1 MDKVVYDRI
10 DKMEGS
16 LTETQSGIYDN
27 IRKNKNKFIYREV
40 KSSDQ
45 TNVVS
50 VRGKG
55 VLYYLIIEC
64 MYVNN
69 TSKASVTIDDKVFN
83 FTATLIVSYKA
94 INSCTGVVARESI
107 VGMST
112 VSDSF
117 AILEGEDRMP
127 SLGFNKC
134 RSRKLSNEDGGSI
147 DKGVVLFTE
156 TGLKFD
162 SKLNITASTSGSSPG
177 VAIYCLYTLED

>member
-64 MYVNN
+64 M
-69 TSKASVTIDDKVFN
+69 
-83 FTATLIVSYKA
+83 
-94 INSCTGVVARESI
+94 
-107 VGMST
+107 
-112 VSDSF
+112 
-117 AILEGEDRMP
+117 
-127 SLGFNKC
+127 
-134 RSRKLSNEDGGSI
+134 
-147 DKGVVLFTE
+147 
-156 TGLKFD
+156 
-162 SKLNITASTSGSSPG
+162 
-177 VAIYCLYTLED
+177 